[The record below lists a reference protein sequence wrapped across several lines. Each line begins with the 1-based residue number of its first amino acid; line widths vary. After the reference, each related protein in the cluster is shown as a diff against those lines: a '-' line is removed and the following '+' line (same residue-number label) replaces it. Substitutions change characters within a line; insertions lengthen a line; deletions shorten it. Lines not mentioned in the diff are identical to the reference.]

1 MSGRS
6 AAMTSGG
13 QSSRAVTPRA
23 LWIAV
28 LAGPLAWVFDEGVA
42 LVIEA
47 RACAGPLRVVAPLVP
62 VTLSIVAIMALVVVA
77 GGVLSA
83 RRSLRTLDGGAV
95 DARSAERMRFVIRA
109 GILLAALGAYGI
121 VLRLLTSL
129 VNPGCA

>member
-6 AAMTSGG
+6 AVMTSGG
-13 QSSRAVTPRA
+13 QSSGAVTPRA

-28 LAGPLAWVFDEGVA
+28 LAGPLAWTLDEGIA

-47 RACAGPLRVVAPLVP
+47 RACAGPLRATAPLVP
-62 VTLSIVAIMALVVVA
+62 VTLVIVAIIALIVVA

-83 RRSLRTLDGGAV
+83 RRSLRSVDGGA
-95 DARSAERMRFVIRA
+95 AETRSADRMRFVIRA
-109 GILLAALGAYGI
+109 GILLAALAAYGI
-121 VLRLLTSL
+121 VLRLVTSL

>member
-6 AAMTSGG
+6 TAMTSGG
-13 QSSRAVTPRA
+13 QSSGAVTPRA

-28 LAGPLAWVFDEGVA
+28 LAGPLAWVLDEGVA
-42 LVIEA
+42 LVIAA
-47 RACAGPLRVVAPLVP
+47 RACAGPLRAAAPLVP
-62 VTLSIVAIMALVVVA
+62 LLLSIVAVTALIAVG

-83 RRSLRTLDGGAV
+83 RRSLRSLDGAAA
-95 DARSAERMRFVIRA
+95 DARSADRMRFVIRA
-109 GILLAALGAYGI
+109 GILLAALAAYGI